1 MKSMHLRINWVGL
14 AGGVTTIVVVAVS
27 LFYPWW
33 QLRVGDGLVTA
44 NVSPLNTSFSVL
56 GTSFTMP
63 LVWAMN
69 IASMLT
75 FLVSGIT
82 MIIYSL
88 LPAKSYS
95 KTLLGFAYKKP
106 LYTLVVFVILLFAST
121 FIVQA
126 LLHFSVP
133 LEGSTNSALP
143 IPLIPGT
150 TVSVLISTGFQLPF
164 WLAIVAAGLCIAAR
178 IYHKRVVSVQ
188 KQAVTLEVVIPSAP
202 LATAAL
208 QEQLTGKSD

>member
-1 MKSMHLRINWVGL
+1 MKRMPLRINWVGL
-14 AGGVTTIVVVAVS
+14 AGGVATMMLVAVS

-33 QLRVGDGLVTA
+33 QLRVGDGLVMA
-44 NVSPLNTSFSVL
+44 NVSPLNTSFRVL

-106 LYTLVVFVILLFAST
+106 LYTLLTFVIFLFAST
-121 FIVQA
+121 LAVQM

-133 LEGSTNSALP
+133 LVGSTNNAFP
-143 IPLIPGT
+143 IPLIKGT
-150 TVSVLISTGFQLPF
+150 TISVFISAEFQWPF

-178 IYHKRVVSVQ
+178 FYHKRVVSVQ
-188 KQAVTLEVVIPSAP
+188 KQVVTLEVVIPTAP
-202 LATAAL
+202 LATAVL
-208 QEQLTGKSD
+208 QKQLTDKSD

>member
-1 MKSMHLRINWVGL
+1 MHLRINWVGL

-106 LYTLVVFVILLFAST
+106 LYTLVAFVILLFAST

-133 LEGSTNSALP
+133 LEGSTNSAFP
-143 IPLIPGT
+143 IPLIQGT
-150 TVSVLISTGFQLPF
+150 TVSVLISAGFQLPF

-188 KQAVTLEVVIPSAP
+188 KQAVTLEVAIPSAP

>member
-1 MKSMHLRINWVGL
+1 MQLRINWVGL
-14 AGGVTTIVVVAVS
+14 AGGVATIVLVAVS

-33 QLRVGDGLVTA
+33 QLRVGDDLMTA
-44 NVSPLNTSFSVL
+44 NVSPLNTNFSML

-69 IASMLT
+69 ITSMLT
-75 FLVSGIT
+75 FFVSGI
-82 MIIYSL
+82 MMVIYSL

-106 LYTLVVFVILLFAST
+106 LYTLVAFVVVLFAST

-126 LLHFSVP
+126 LLHFTVP
-133 LEGSTNSALP
+133 LEGSTNSAFP
-143 IPLIPGT
+143 IPLVQGT
-150 TVSVLISTGFQLPF
+150 TASVLISTGFQLPF

-178 IYHKRVVSVQ
+178 IYHKRLVAV
-188 KQAVTLEVVIPSAP
+188 KEQAVTLVVAAPIAP
-202 LATAAL
+202 LAAKAPVEEPL
-208 QEQLTGKSD
+208 S

>member
-1 MKSMHLRINWVGL
+1 MQLRINWVGL
-14 AGGVTTIVVVAVS
+14 AGGVATIVLVAVS

-33 QLRVGDGLVTA
+33 QLRVGDDLMTA
-44 NVSPLNTSFSVL
+44 NVSPLNTNFSML

-69 IASMLT
+69 ITSMLT
-75 FLVSGIT
+75 FFVSGIV
-82 MIIYSL
+82 MVIYSL

-106 LYTLVVFVILLFAST
+106 LYTLVAFVVVLFAST

-126 LLHFSVP
+126 LLHFTVP
-133 LEGSTNSALP
+133 LEGSTNSAFP
-143 IPLIPGT
+143 IPLVQGT

-178 IYHKRVVSVQ
+178 IYHKRLVAV
-188 KQAVTLEVVIPSAP
+188 KEQAVTLVVAAPIAP
-202 LATAAL
+202 LATNASAEK
-208 QEQLTGKSD
+208 QRS

>member
-1 MKSMHLRINWVGL
+1 MKSMQLRINWVGL

-33 QLRVGDGLVTA
+33 QLKVGDGLVTA
-44 NVSPLNTSFSVL
+44 NASPLNTSFNVL

-63 LVWAMN
+63 LLWAMN
-69 IASMLT
+69 MASMLT

-106 LYTLVVFVILLFAST
+106 LYTLLAFVIFLFAST
-121 FIVQA
+121 LLVQV
-126 LLHFSVP
+126 LLHFTIP
-133 LEGSTNSALP
+133 LAGSTNSAFP
-143 IPLIPGT
+143 IPLIQGT
-150 TVSVLISTGFQLPF
+150 SVSVLISTGFQLPF

-188 KQAVTLEVVIPSAP
+188 KQSVTLEVAIPTAP
-202 LATAAL
+202 LVTAASA
-208 QEQLTGKSD
+208 E

>member
-1 MKSMHLRINWVGL
+1 MHLRINWVGL

-33 QLRVGDGLVTA
+33 QLRVGDGLVSA

-75 FLVSGIT
+75 FLVSGII

-106 LYTLVVFVILLFAST
+106 LYTLVAFVILLFAST
-121 FIVQA
+121 LLVQT

-133 LEGSTNSALP
+133 LEGSTNSAFP
-143 IPLIPGT
+143 IPLIQGT
-150 TVSVLISTGFQLPF
+150 TISVLISAGFKFPF

-178 IYHKRVVSVQ
+178 ICHKRVVSVQ
-188 KQAVTLEVVIPSAP
+188 KQAVTLEVAIPSAP

>member
-1 MKSMHLRINWVGL
+1 MKSMQFRINWVGL

-44 NVSPLNTSFSVL
+44 NVSPLNTVFSVL

-69 IASMLT
+69 IASILT

-106 LYTLVVFVILLFAST
+106 LYMLLVFVLLFFAST
-121 FIVQA
+121 LLVQT

-143 IPLIPGT
+143 IPLIQGT
-150 TVSVLISTGFQLPF
+150 TVSALISTGFQLPF

-178 IYHKRVVSVQ
+178 IYHKRVAAVQ
-188 KQAVTLEVVIPSAP
+188 EQEVTLVVATPIAP
-202 LATAAL
+202 LATEASA
-208 QEQLTGKSD
+208 E

>member
-1 MKSMHLRINWVGL
+1 MQLRINWVGL
-14 AGGVTTIVVVAVS
+14 AGGVATIVLVAVS

-33 QLRVGDGLVTA
+33 QLRVGDDLMTA
-44 NVSPLNTSFSVL
+44 NVSPLNTNFSML

-69 IASMLT
+69 ITSMLT
-75 FLVSGIT
+75 LFVSGI
-82 MIIYSL
+82 MMVIYSL

-106 LYTLVVFVILLFAST
+106 LYTLVAFVVVLFAST

-126 LLHFSVP
+126 LLHFTVP
-133 LEGSTNSALP
+133 LEGSTNSAFP
-143 IPLIPGT
+143 IPLVQGT
-150 TVSVLISTGFQLPF
+150 TASVLISTGFQLPF

-178 IYHKRVVSVQ
+178 IYHKRLVAV
-188 KQAVTLEVVIPSAP
+188 KEQAVTLVVAAPIAP
-202 LATAAL
+202 LAAKAPVEEPL
-208 QEQLTGKSD
+208 S

>member
-1 MKSMHLRINWVGL
+1 MQLRINWVGL

-33 QLRVGDGLVTA
+33 QLKVGDGLVTA

-75 FLVSGIT
+75 FLVSGVT
-82 MIIYSL
+82 MIVYSL

-95 KTLLGFAYKKP
+95 KTLLSFAYRKP
-106 LYTLVVFVILLFAST
+106 LYTVLTFVIFLLAST
-121 FIVQA
+121 MLVQA
-126 LLHFSVP
+126 LLHFTVP
-133 LEGSTNSALP
+133 LAGSTNSTFP
-143 IPLIPGT
+143 IPLIQGT
-150 TVSVLISTGFQLPF
+150 TVSVFISAEFQLPF
-164 WLAIVAAGLCIAAR
+164 WLAIAAAGLCIAAR
-178 IYHKRVVSVQ
+178 FYHKRAVSVQ
-188 KQAVTLEVVIPSAP
+188 MQAVTLEVVIPTAP
-202 LATAAL
+202 LATAAS
-208 QEQLTGKSD
+208 QEQLIGKSD

>member
-1 MKSMHLRINWVGL
+1 MQLRINWVGL

-33 QLRVGDGLVTA
+33 QLRVGDDLVTA
-44 NVSPLNTSFSVL
+44 NVSPLNTNFSVL

-69 IASMLT
+69 MASMLT

-106 LYTLVVFVILLFAST
+106 LYTLVAFVILLFAST

-133 LEGSTNSALP
+133 LEGSTSSAFP
-143 IPLIPGT
+143 IPLIQGT
-150 TVSVLISTGFQLPF
+150 TISVLISAGFQFPGF
-164 WLAIVAAGLCIAAR
+164 FRRRHWG
-178 IYHKRVVSVQ
+178 
-188 KQAVTLEVVIPSAP
+188 
-202 LATAAL
+202 AL
-208 QEQLTGKSD
+208 RCRAE